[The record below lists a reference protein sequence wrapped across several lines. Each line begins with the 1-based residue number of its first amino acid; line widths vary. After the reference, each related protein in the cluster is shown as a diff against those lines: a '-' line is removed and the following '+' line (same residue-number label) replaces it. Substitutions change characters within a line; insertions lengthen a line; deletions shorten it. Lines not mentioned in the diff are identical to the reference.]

1 LPARILIVDDHR
13 VVIEGIKVV
22 LRNYPEFEVVG
33 EALDGYQAVKQ
44 VRSLRPDIVIMDIC
58 MPHLSGIE
66 ATYQIKRLAPEI
78 RIIIFTMYSD
88 KEYVTEL
95 LKVGISGYVL
105 KERCLSELILAINAA
120 RQGGTYFNA
129 ISPILSIHM
138 QELEKA
144 RSDKNGFERLSMRE
158 REVLKLLGD
167 GKSTKEIATQLYIS
181 PKTVESH
188 KYNIME
194 KLDVRTI
201 AGLTKIAIKKKLTQL

>member
-1 LPARILIVDDHR
+1 MPARILIVDDHR

>member
-1 LPARILIVDDHR
+1 

-33 EALDGYQAVKQ
+33 EALDGVQAVKQ
-44 VRSLRPDIVIMDIC
+44 VTSLRPDIVIMDIC

-105 KERCLSELILAINAA
+105 KERCLSELIFAINAA

>member
-1 LPARILIVDDHR
+1 MPTRILIVDDHR